1 MASNLSAPASRILA
15 LTLFAAATAAGC
27 GEEAAPAA
35 PKLFIYGPGGY
46 ASFGNDAVVPSEL
59 AVQTYEGTALLQY
72 TPSAYSADAGG
83 SLTLPSIDLA
93 GETWMSVEGFNSDG
107 TLWLGSSPLMSV
119 DGQAVPGTI
128 PVFTGPPNRFFPAY
142 DIGYGDN
149 FDPISVSTNGDPLGR
164 TSQFVESA
172 GRAGAAIAP
181 ASSGKGYYVVGGA
194 SYSAGALSSLSGNIE
209 WYDPY
214 DGRFKLVTEKGC
226 DGEPVDCAVK
236 LDSPRAFHS
245 ANIISGGRLFV
256 AGGLTTGASGPE
268 ATASV
273 EVFKVSGATAERVN
287 SGVPFELLTPRA
299 FHTATLFDDGSLL
312 FVGGFSGSVAAPGT
326 FPTVL
331 EFWDPRNA
339 GDMQE
344 SATQLNK
351 ARAMHSATFVPQR
364 GHGLLVVGGRTNTE
378 VVADAAII
386 YKQKNAADFSI
397 QTWSVG
403 TCAAG
408 SSLCRWGH
416 TATLVSCS
424 EEMPRVMF
432 TGGYAALGTGANSLL
447 VGASPI
453 DKIGIFNTA
462 WLLAS
467 QPAPADFTRNANILA
482 PDPGLAFGF
491 GSSAAFGLTNLIQVG
506 VPPLVTDVKVID
518 FVVAGGLDASGNPV
532 ATGRRISV
540 DYGTCEP
547 TSSVAADLTT
557 PRAFATGLRNE
568 GQALIFVGGAGGAT
582 GAADWFYGDNF
593 KFATN

>member
-1 MASNLSAPASRILA
+1 MASFQSAPSSRFLA
-15 LTLFAAATAAGC
+15 LTLLAAASVAAC
-27 GEEAAPAA
+27 GDEAGPAA
-35 PKLFIYGPGGY
+35 PKLFIYGPSGF
-46 ASFGNDAVVPSEL
+46 ASFENDAVVPSEL
-59 AVQTYEGTALLQY
+59 AVQTYNGTALLQY
-72 TPSAYSADAGG
+72 TPSDFSADDGG
-83 SLTLPSIDLA
+83 SLTIPSIDLS
-93 GETWMSVEGFNSDG
+93 GNTWMSVEGINSDG
-107 TLWLGSSPLMSV
+107 TVWLGSSPLMSV
-119 DGQAVPGTI
+119 DGATVPGTI
-128 PVFTGPPNRFFPAY
+128 PVFTGPPNRFFPGY
-142 DIGYGDN
+142 EVGYGDN
-149 FDPISVSTNGDPLGR
+149 FDPISVSMTGQLVGR
-164 TSQFVESA
+164 TSEFAERA
-172 GRAGAAIAP
+172 DRAGAAIAQAP
-181 ASSGKGYYVVGGA
+181 GGKGYYVVGGA
-194 SYSAGALSSLSGNIE
+194 SYSAGALSNLSGNIE

-226 DGEPVDCAVK
+226 AGEPADCAVK

-245 ANIISGGRLFV
+245 ANIVSGGRLFV
-256 AGGLTTGASGPE
+256 AGGLVSGASGPE
-268 ATASV
+268 ATASI
-273 EVFKVSGATAERVN
+273 EVFKLSGATAERVN
-287 SGVPFELLTPRA
+287 SGLPFELVTPRA

-397 QTWSVG
+397 QSWSVG

-408 SSLCRWGH
+408 SPLCRWGH

-453 DKIGIFNTA
+453 ATIGIFNTA

-482 PDPGLAFGF
+482 PDSGLAFGF
-491 GSSAAFGLTNLIQVG
+491 GTSAGFTIGS
-506 VPPLVTDVKVID
+506 D

-532 ATGRRISV
+532 AAGRRISV
-540 DYGTCEP
+540 DFGSCEP
-547 TSSVAADLTT
+547 TASAPADLTA
-557 PRAFATGLRNE
+557 PRAFATGLRND
-568 GQALIFVGGAGGAT
+568 GQALQFVGGAGNGA

>member
-1 MASNLSAPASRILA
+1 MASYQSAPSSRILA
-15 LTLFAAATAAGC
+15 LTLLAAASMAAC
-27 GEEAAPAA
+27 GDEAGPAA

-46 ASFGNDAVVPSEL
+46 ASYPDDAIKPTEI

-72 TPSAYSADAGG
+72 TPSDYPANAAG
-83 SLTLPSIDLA
+83 SLTLPSIDLS
-93 GETWMSVEGFNSDG
+93 GNTWMSVEGFNADG

-119 DGQAVPGTI
+119 DGATVPGTI
-128 PVFTGPPNRFFPAY
+128 PVFTGPPNRFFPGY
-142 DIGYGDN
+142 EVGYGDN
-149 FDPISVSTNGDPLGR
+149 FDPISVTTDGNLAAR
-164 TSQFVESA
+164 TSQFAESA
-172 GRAGAAIAP
+172 GRAGAAVAQAP
-181 ASSGKGYYVVGGA
+181 AGKGYYVVGGA
-194 SYSAGALSSLSGNIE
+194 SYSAGALSNLSANIE

-226 DGEPVDCAVK
+226 EGEPVDCAVK

-256 AGGLTTGASGPE
+256 AGGLTSGASGPE
-268 ATASV
+268 ATASI

-312 FVGGFSGSVAAPGT
+312 FVGGFSGSTADPGT
-326 FPTVL
+326 FPTLL

-339 GDMQE
+339 SDMQE
-344 SATQLNK
+344 SATPLNK
-351 ARAMHSATFVPQR
+351 ARAMHSASFVPQR
-364 GHGLLVVGGRTNTE
+364 GHGLLVVGGRTKNE
-378 VVADAAII
+378 VVSDAAII
-386 YKQKNAADFSI
+386 YKQKNADDFSI
-397 QTWSVG
+397 QSWSVG
-403 TCAAG
+403 SCAAG

-416 TATLVSCS
+416 TATLVKCS

-432 TGGYAALGTGANSLL
+432 TGGYAAIGTGANSLL

-453 DKIGIFNTA
+453 GTIGIFNTG

-467 QPAPADFTRNANILA
+467 APAPADYTRNAVLA
-482 PDPGLAFGF
+482 ADSGLATGF
-491 GSSAAFGLTNLIQVG
+491 GSTAAFALQNIVDDT
-506 VPPLVTDVKVID
+506 PVID
-518 FVVAGGLDASGNPV
+518 FVAAGGIDASGNPV

-540 DYGTCEP
+540 DYGSCEP
-547 TSSVAADLTT
+547 TSAVAADLTT

-568 GQALIFVGGAGGAT
+568 GQALIFVGGAGGGT

>member
-1 MASNLSAPASRILA
+1 MSSFQSAPSSRFLA
-15 LTLFAAATAAGC
+15 LTLLAAASVAGC
-27 GEEAAPAA
+27 GEEAIPAA

-72 TPSAYSADAGG
+72 SPSPYAADAGG
-83 SLTLPSIDLA
+83 SLTLPSIDLS
-93 GETWMSVEGFNSDG
+93 GNTWMSVEGFNSEG
-107 TLWLGSSPLMSV
+107 TIWLGSSPLMSV
-119 DGQAVPGTI
+119 DGATVPGTI
-128 PVFTGPPNRFFPAY
+128 PVFTGPPNLFFPAY

-149 FDPISVSTNGDPLGR
+149 FDPISVSTAGTPIGR
-164 TSQFVESA
+164 TSQFAESA
-172 GRAGAAIAP
+172 GRAGAAVAQAP
-181 ASSGKGYYVVGGA
+181 AGKGYYVVGGA
-194 SYSAGALSSLSGNIE
+194 SYSAGALSNLSANIE

-214 DGRFKLVTEKGC
+214 DGRFTLVTEKGC

-245 ANIISGGRLFV
+245 ANIVSGDRLFV
-256 AGGLTTGASGPE
+256 AGGLTSGASGPE
-268 ATASV
+268 ATASI

-312 FVGGFSGSVAAPGT
+312 FVGGFSGSAATPGT
-326 FPTVL
+326 FPTLL
-331 EFWDPRNA
+331 EFWDPRKA
-339 GDMQE
+339 SDMQE
-344 SATQLNK
+344 SAAPLNK

-378 VVADAAII
+378 VVSDAAII
-386 YKQKNAADFSI
+386 YKQKNAEDFSI
-397 QTWSVG
+397 QSWSVG
-403 TCAAG
+403 SCADG
-408 SSLCRWGH
+408 SLLCRWGH
-416 TATLVSCS
+416 TATRVNCS
-424 EEMPRVMF
+424 KEMPRVMF
-432 TGGYAALGTGANSLL
+432 TGGYAAVGTGANSLF

-453 DKIGIFNTA
+453 ETIGIFDTA
-462 WLLAS
+462 WILT
-467 QPAPADFTRNANILA
+467 PTPVPADYTRNAVLA
-482 PDPGLAFGF
+482 ADNGLAVGF
-491 GSSAAFGLTNLIQVG
+491 GSSAAFALRNIVNELS
-506 VPPLVTDVKVID
+506 VTD
-518 FVVAGGLDASGNPV
+518 FVVAGGIDASGNPV

>member
-1 MASNLSAPASRILA
+1 MASNLSAPSSRILA

-27 GEEAAPAA
+27 GDEAAPAA

-72 TPSAYSADAGG
+72 TPSAYSADVGG

-128 PVFTGPPNRFFPAY
+128 PVFTGPPNRFFLGY
-142 DIGYGDN
+142 EIGYGDN
-149 FDPISVSTNGDPLGR
+149 FDPISSGAEGEPAGR
-164 TSQFVESA
+164 TAQFAESA
-172 GRAGAAIAP
+172 GRAGAAVAQAP
-181 ASSGKGYYVVGGA
+181 NGQGYYVVGGA
-194 SYSAGALSSLSGNIE
+194 TYSAGTLSNLSGNIE

-226 DGEPVDCAVK
+226 TGEPADCAVK

-245 ANIISGGRLFV
+245 ANIVSSGLLFV
-256 AGGLTTGASGPE
+256 AGGLTSGASGPE
-268 ATASV
+268 ATASI

-326 FPTVL
+326 FPTML

-339 GDMQE
+339 SDMQE
-344 SATQLNK
+344 SATPLNK
-351 ARAMHSATFVPQR
+351 ARAMHSATYIAQR

-378 VVADAAII
+378 VVSDAAII
-386 YKQKNAADFSI
+386 YKQKNAEDFSI
-397 QTWSVG
+397 QIWSVG
-403 TCAAG
+403 SCAEG

-416 TATLVSCS
+416 TATRVNCS
-424 EEMPRVMF
+424 TEMPRVMF
-432 TGGYAALGTGANSLL
+432 TGGYAAIGTGANSLF

-453 DKIGIFNTA
+453 ETIGIFDTA
-462 WLLAS
+462 WLLAAVPV
-467 QPAPADFTRNANILA
+467 PAVFTRNAVLA
-482 PDPGLAFGF
+482 ADPGLGLGF
-491 GSSAAFGLTNLIQVG
+491 GASAAFTLNNLVNDT
-506 VPPLVTDVKVID
+506 PVTD
-518 FVVAGGLDASGNPV
+518 FVVAGGIDASGNPV

-568 GQALIFVGGAGGAT
+568 GQALIFVGGTGGAT

>member
-1 MASNLSAPASRILA
+1 MASFQSAPASRILA

-35 PKLFIYGPGGY
+35 PNLFIYGPGGF

-59 AVQTYEGTALLQY
+59 AVQTYDGTALLQY
-72 TPSAYSADAGG
+72 TPSDFSADDGG
-83 SLTLPSIDLA
+83 SLTIPSIDLS
-93 GETWMSVEGFNSDG
+93 GNTWMSVEGFNSDG
-107 TLWLGSSPLMSV
+107 TVWLGSSPFMSV
-119 DGQAVPGTI
+119 DGAAVPGTI
-128 PVFTGPPNRFFPAY
+128 PVFTGPPNRFFSAY

-149 FDPISVSTNGDPLGR
+149 FDPISVSMNGQLVGR
-164 TSQFVESA
+164 TSQFAESA
-172 GRAGAAIAP
+172 GRAGAAIAQAP
-181 ASSGKGYYVVGGA
+181 GGKGYYVVGGA
-194 SYSAGALSSLSGNIE
+194 SYSAGALSNLSGNIE

-268 ATASV
+268 ATASI
-273 EVFKVSGATAERVN
+273 EVFTVSGATAERVN

-312 FVGGFSGSVAAPGT
+312 FVGGFSGSAAAPGT
-326 FPTVL
+326 FPTML

-339 GDMQE
+339 SDMQE
-344 SATQLNK
+344 SATPLNK
-351 ARAMHSATFVPQR
+351 ARAMHSATYIAQR

-378 VVADAAII
+378 VVSDAAII
-386 YKQKNAADFSI
+386 YKQKNAEDFSI
-397 QTWSVG
+397 QIWSVG
-403 TCAAG
+403 SCAEG

-416 TATLVSCS
+416 TATRVNCS
-424 EEMPRVMF
+424 TEMPRVMF
-432 TGGYAALGTGANSLL
+432 TGGYAAIGTGANSLF

-453 DKIGIFNTA
+453 ETIGIFDTA
-462 WLLAS
+462 WLLAAVPV
-467 QPAPADFTRNANILA
+467 PAVFTRNAVLA
-482 PDPGLAFGF
+482 ADPGLAVGF
-491 GSSAAFGLTNLIQVG
+491 GSSAAFTLRNIVNELS
-506 VPPLVTDVKVID
+506 VTD

>member
-1 MASNLSAPASRILA
+1 MAFNLSAPSSRILA

-27 GEEAAPAA
+27 SDEAAPAA
-35 PKLFIYGPGGY
+35 PKLFIYGPGGF
-46 ASFGNDAVVPSEL
+46 ASFSDDALVPTDL
-59 AVQTYEGTALLQY
+59 DVQTYDGTRLTNY
-72 TPSAYSADAGG
+72 TPSAYSANGG
-83 SLTLPSIDLA
+83 ALTLPTVDLSGDA
-93 GETWMSVEGFNSDG
+93 WMSVEGRDAG
-107 TLWLGSSPLMSV
+107 TNTNVWLGSSPLM
-119 DGQAVPGTI
+119 AVGGETVSGII
-128 PVFTGPPNRFFPAY
+128 PVFTGPPNRFFPGY
-142 DIGYGDN
+142 EVGYGDN
-149 FDPISVSTNGDPLGR
+149 FDPISVTTAGNLAGR
-164 TSQFVESA
+164 TSQFAESA
-172 GRAGAAIAP
+172 GRAGAAIAQAP
-181 ASSGKGYYVVGGA
+181 NGQGFYVVGGA
-194 SYSAGALSSLSGNIE
+194 TYTAGTLSNLSGNIE

-226 DGEPVDCAVK
+226 TGEPVDCAAK

-268 ATASV
+268 ATASI
-273 EVFKVSGATAERVN
+273 EVFKLSGATAERVN
-287 SGVPFELLTPRA
+287 SGLPFELVTPRA

-351 ARAMHSATFVPQR
+351 ERAMHSATFVPQR

-397 QTWSVG
+397 QSWSVG
-403 TCAAG
+403 TCASG
-408 SSLCRWGH
+408 SPLCRWGH
-416 TATLVSCS
+416 TATLVKCS

-432 TGGYAALGTGANSLL
+432 TGGYAALGTGANSLF

-453 DKIGIFNTA
+453 ATIGIFNTA

-482 PDPGLAFGF
+482 PDSGLAFGF
-491 GSSAAFGLTNLIQVG
+491 GTSAGFTIGS
-506 VPPLVTDVKVID
+506 D

-532 ATGRRISV
+532 AAGRRISV
-540 DYGTCEP
+540 DFGSCEP
-547 TSSVAADLTT
+547 TASAPADLTA
-557 PRAFATGLRNE
+557 PRAFATGLRND
-568 GQALIFVGGAGGAT
+568 GQALQFVGGAGNGA